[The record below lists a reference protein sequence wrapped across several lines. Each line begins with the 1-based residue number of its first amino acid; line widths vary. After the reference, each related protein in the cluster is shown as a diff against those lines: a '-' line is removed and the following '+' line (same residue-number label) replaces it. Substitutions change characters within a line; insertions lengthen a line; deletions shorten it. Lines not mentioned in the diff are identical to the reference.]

1 MALVTVRYDSIFLL
15 HLPRNFEAEVARCVA
30 AALTAPE
37 FEVAPDDIIVEL
49 KSFSQRDWHHHADLM
64 VYVLAHRFPHR
75 SGQEEQYAEA
85 ITEALLEHFTR
96 WQDRLSIWVYV
107 DLTNLGFAIGD
118 THYGM
123 SKPHSL

>member
-15 HLPRNFEAEVARCVA
+15 HLPRRFEEEVARCVA
-30 AALTAPE
+30 EALTAPE
-37 FEVAPDDIIVEL
+37 FEVAPGDVIVEL
-49 KSFSQRDWHHHADLM
+49 KSFSQKDWHHHADLM

-75 SGQEEQYAEA
+75 GGREEQYAEA
-85 ITEALLEHFTR
+85 ITTTLLEHFTQR
-96 WQDRLSIWVYV
+96 HDRLSIWVYV

-123 SKPHSL
+123 SKPHTL